1 MSEPMSEVSS
11 TGAGTTG
18 TGGGTTGT
26 GGGEKGNAT
35 LILVLGIVG
44 LLCCNLLGPVVW
56 YMGKQEMEGIAA
68 GRITPANEGTAKA
81 GMILGII
88 CTALLVVGCV
98 IGLLWLIFGGMA
110 VLGEAMAQ

>member
-1 MSEPMSEVSS
+1 MNRVSS
-11 TGAGTTG
+11 TGADTTG

-56 YMGKQEMEGIAA
+56 YMGKQEMQGIAE
-68 GRITPANEGTAKA
+68 GRIPAANEGTAKA

-88 CTALLVVGCV
+88 CTALLVIGCV
-98 IGLLWLIFGGMA
+98 VGILWLIFGGLA